1 MSQNQP
7 SLFVAIANYRDRE
20 ITATISDLFRQAARP
35 ELIRVGVLSQLMPGD
50 EACRAPVHPQVQEKV
65 IDAASSR
72 GVCWARSRLYQTLSG
87 DEAFVLQIDS
97 HMRFEPDWDSRLFEI
112 WQQCQ
117 SNKAII
123 SHYPLGYTPPDQ
135 LPEKRSRV

>member
-50 EACRAPVHPQVQEKV
+50 EACRAPVLMKVDEKINDPLPLEWHV
-65 IDAASSR
+65 ETHDFA
-72 GVCWARSRLYQTLSG
+72 LSPI
-87 DEAFVLQIDS
+87 VHL
-97 HMRFEPDWDSRLFEI
+97 L
-112 WQQCQ
+112 
-117 SNKAII
+117 
-123 SHYPLGYTPPDQ
+123 
-135 LPEKRSRV
+135 